1 MGPRSLVEL
10 ILLAALW
17 GGSFLF
23 MRIAA
28 PALGVVWLI
37 ALRLVLAGLVLLPI
51 ARSAGLLKIMGQNW
65 RSLLLVGCINLA
77 VPFSLF
83 AFASLF
89 LPAGFTS
96 ILNATVPLF
105 GTMIATL
112 YFKEKLTLA
121 RCVGFVL
128 GFVGVMILV
137 GWRSLDLTPTFLAAV
152 GAGLLAAL
160 LYAIAALYIK
170 ARMAGLPALAIATG
184 SQFGGLVWL
193 LPLLP
198 FTIPQDFP
206 APNVIGALLAL
217 SFLSTALASMIY
229 LRLIKTIGPTK
240 TLTVTYL
247 IPIFAIVWSAIVLGE
262 PLTVSMLFG
271 GGLVLLGTAI
281 SAEILRL

>member
-1 MGPRSLVEL
+1 MEL

-37 ALRLVLAGLVLLPI
+37 ALRLALAGLVLLPI
-51 ARSAGLLKIMGQNW
+51 ANRAGLGAIMVQNW
-65 RSLLLVGCINLA
+65 RSLLLLGCISLA

-137 GWRSLDLTPTFLAAV
+137 GWRSLALTPAFLAAV

-170 ARMAGLPALAIATG
+170 ARMVGLPALAIATG
-184 SQFGGLVWL
+184 TQFGGLVWL

-198 FTIPQDFP
+198 FTTPQAFP
-206 APNVIGALLAL
+206 ASNVIASLLAL
-217 SFLSTALASMIY
+217 SLLSTALASIIY

-281 SAEILRL
+281 SAEIVRL

>member
-121 RCVGFVL
+121 RCVGFGL

-193 LPLLP
+193 LPFLA
-198 FTIPQDFP
+198 FTMPQDFP

-217 SFLSTALASMIY
+217 SLLSTALASMIY

>member
-193 LPLLP
+193 LPFLA
-198 FTIPQDFP
+198 FTMPQDFP

-217 SFLSTALASMIY
+217 SLLSTALASMIY